1 MKLNKYF
8 ILIMALGILAC
19 EPDEGQPEPEEFG
32 YLSLNVT
39 LTITS
44 EEATGRL
51 DAVDTDNFRVTIFD
65 AGGTEIMVFDPFS
78 SAPAEVPLPTGE
90 YYAEAHSNNLVD
102 AAFENPYYFG
112 RSANFTIDK
121 EETTTIDI
129 EPELANTKVAILY
142 SENVEN
148 TFDSYTGTVEVIATG
163 ATLFYSQGETRE
175 GYFIVSPLEVA
186 VNLSYTK
193 LDGTTIDRVFTTTI
207 DDPQP
212 KTLYNINV
220 DATLEDGVIIFNIV
234 VDESFDVIDV
244 DLGENVGPGASWI
257 LNYGGS
263 LDDAFSDVIELSDG
277 NILFVGSSSSQDG
290 DISQPR
296 GNLDVWVVKADKS
309 GNIIWSKNYGGS
321 DGDLGVAAVEN
332 ADGTIGILAETT
344 SQDGDVSF
352 SNSGLNYDMW
362 LFELDAN
369 GNLLWE
375 KTYGYFQ
382 METSAGLVGM
392 PDGGYVISGT
402 TQVNDLF
409 SADAILYRVGNSGNI
424 IWEQIFSEAGFLQIA
439 DLQRH
444 TNGLFYINGTET
456 ITGTSGVV
464 NAIIISFNE
473 NGNQQ
478 NVIKRSIPQGISSI
492 DAMFFNNGSIVIAG
506 ATSSYDGYAAQ
517 FSTGGTLLW
526 DEIYTEGQVYDI
538 QSTRSAL
545 YMVGSDYDGT
555 SVQMVLIETDLSG
568 NLSNS
573 YYVGGSASD
582 VATGLVVNS
591 PDEFL
596 ISGRSA
602 STDGGF
608 INLGQDD
615 GVLIQFTTN

>member
-1 MKLNKYF
+1 MKKIFLTLSMIITF
-8 ILIMALGILAC
+8 FAC
-19 EPDEGQPEPEEFG
+19 QQEEDIPEPTEIG
-32 YLSLNVT
+32 YLSMSVT
-39 LTITS
+39 LTVTS
-44 EEATGRL
+44 EEANGRIE
-51 DAVDTDNFRVTIFD
+51 AVDTDNFRVTIFD
-65 AGGTEIMVFDPFS
+65 TGGTEILVFDPFS
-78 SAPAEVPLPTGE
+78 SAPVEVPLPTGE
-90 YYAEAHSNNLVD
+90 YYVEAHSNNLVD

-163 ATLFYSQGETRE
+163 ATLFYGQGETRE
-175 GYFIVSPLEVA
+175 GYFILSPLEVA

-193 LDGTTIDRVFTTTI
+193 LDGTPIDRVFTTTI

-244 DLGENVGPGASWI
+244 ELGESTGPGASWV

-263 LDDAFSDVIELSDG
+263 LDDGFSDALELSDG
-277 NILFVGSSSSQDG
+277 NILLVGSTSSQDG
-290 DISQPR
+290 DITQPR

-321 DGDLGVAAVEN
+321 DGDIGVAAVEN
-332 ADGTIGILAETT
+332 TDGTIGILATTT
-344 SQDGDVSF
+344 SEDGDVSF
-352 SNSGLNYDMW
+352 SNGGLNYDIW
-362 LFELDAN
+362 LLEIDAN

-382 METSAGLVGM
+382 METSAGLVSM

-409 SADAILYRVGNSGNI
+409 SADAILYRVGSSGNI
-424 IWEQIFSEAGFLQIA
+424 IWEQIFSEAGFLQIT

-444 TNGLFYINGTET
+444 SNGLFYISGTET
-456 ITGTSGVV
+456 VSGSPGAI

-473 NGNQQ
+473 NGSQQ
-478 NVIKRSIPQGISSI
+478 NVVKRSIPQGISSI

-526 DEIYTEGQVYDI
+526 DEIYTEGHIYDI
-538 QSTRSAL
+538 QSTASSL

-582 VATGLVVNS
+582 VATGLIVNS

-596 ISGRSA
+596 ITGPSA
-602 STDGGF
+602 STDSGF
-608 INLGQDD
+608 NNLGQGD
-615 GVLIQFTTN
+615 GVLIQFNTN